1 MLTFILTSAAVIGG
15 IALAL
20 GLILALADRFLAE
33 YGEATLRLNEDKELT
48 VKGGNSLLYTLFEK
62 KYFIP
67 SACGGKG
74 TCAYCKLKV
83 TAGGGPVL
91 PTERLALDD
100 AEIAENWRLSCQVK
114 VRNDMEVW
122 IPPEYFAIG
131 EYEGVV
137 EASRAVTPNI
147 RELTFRLTD
156 PDKISFQAGQYV
168 QVQAP
173 DPESGE
179 PVYRAYS
186 MSSMPSVKDRISLNV
201 RLEPGGIAS
210 TYLHKLAEGDAV
222 KFSGPYG
229 DFLFAHSGRDVTCLA
244 TGVGLAPFRSLVPQ
258 ILEQTDD
265 VNIHLFFGARH
276 QKDIYGLEDIET
288 WKKNQ
293 RFHYIPI
300 LSGEEE
306 KDWGGEWGR
315 IDFVFFNKYF
325 DQRKDDEFYL
335 CGAPVVVNS
344 LTDKLLERGV
354 PENRLHFDKFG

>member
-1 MLTFILTSAAVIGG
+1 MLTFVLTSAAVIGG
-15 IALAL
+15 VALAL

-33 YGEATLRLNEDKELT
+33 YGNVTLRLNEDKELT
-48 VKGGNSLLYTLFEK
+48 VKGGNSLLYTLFQK

-91 PTERLALDD
+91 PTERLALTDE
-100 AEIAENWRLSCQVK
+100 EIADNWRLSCQVK
-114 VRNDMEVW
+114 VRGEMDVW
-122 IPPEYFAIG
+122 IPPEYFSIG
-131 EYEGVV
+131 EYEGTVG
-137 EASRAVTPNI
+137 ESRQVTPNI
-147 RELTFRLTD
+147 KELTFLLTD
-156 PDKISFQAGQYV
+156 PREITFQAGQYV

-173 DPESGE
+173 DPETGE

-186 MSSMPSVKDRISLNV
+186 MSSMPTVRDRIQLNV

-210 TYLHKLAEGDAV
+210 TYLHNLGEGEPV

-244 TGVGLAPFRSLVPQ
+244 TGVGLAPFRSLIPQ
-258 ILEQTDD
+258 ILRETTE
-265 VNIHLFFGARH
+265 VRVFLFFGTPSRR
-276 QKDIYGLEDIET
+276 DIYGLEDIEE
-288 WKKNQ
+288 WKKDE
-293 RFHYIPI
+293 RFAYIPI
-300 LSGEEE
+300 LSNESE

-315 IDFVFFNKYF
+315 IDHVFFNKHF
-325 DQRKDDEFYL
+325 EERKGDEFYL

-344 LTDKLLERGV
+344 LTAQLIERGV
-354 PENRLHFDKFG
+354 SESRIHFDKFG